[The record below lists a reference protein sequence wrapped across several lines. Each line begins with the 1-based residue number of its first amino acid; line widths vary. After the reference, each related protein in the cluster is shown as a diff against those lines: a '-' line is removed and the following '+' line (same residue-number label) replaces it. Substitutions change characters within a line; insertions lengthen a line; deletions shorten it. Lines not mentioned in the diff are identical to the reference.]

1 MSVSADRISQAAPKY
16 VDAHTV
22 STLDALIARTVA
34 AAPDGHFQIW
44 MYAQIE
50 RGEVRQ
56 VGVSPVVGES
66 VRFSD
71 RGRGRY

>member
-1 MSVSADRISQAAPKY
+1 MCQSAGGVSQSIPKF
-16 VDAHTV
+16 VDAQTV
-22 STLDALIARTVA
+22 STLDALIERSIA
-34 AAPDGHFQIW
+34 AAPDGYFQVW

-50 RGEVRQ
+50 RGQVRQ